1 MQNMMYYNPDLYN
14 VSLLS
19 DSYYRYFEIGLGY
32 FITDG
37 GSKKYAT
44 TYDFK
49 KYQSLLGGVM
59 DPTLSRTASNNTYL
73 QGKYSRLTS

>member
-1 MQNMMYYNPDLYN
+1 MKYNRHLYN
-14 VSLLS
+14 TSLLS

-37 GSKKYAT
+37 GSDTYAS

-49 KYQSLLGGVM
+49 KYESLLGGVL
-59 DPTLSRTASNNTYL
+59 DPTLPQNASRNTYL
-73 QGKYSRLTS
+73 QGKQARIILHDN